1 MYMNHKSNVE
11 ISHTLMSSSLHVSNS
26 MIISSL
32 VEDGD
37 QMVNVATKNL
47 RYQPYDLKLRKGKQ
61 PIVFWGTHHK
71 TGTYLAQK
79 IFALLC
85 SRQNWCCVFQPTR

>member
-1 MYMNHKSNVE
+1 MDN
-11 ISHTLMSSSLHVSNS
+11 
-26 MIISSL
+26 
-32 VEDGD
+32 GD
-37 QMVNVATKNL
+37 KAVNTTTKNL
-47 RYQPYDLKLRKGKQ
+47 RYQADNIKFKNGKK
-61 PIVFWGTHHK
+61 PIIFWGTHHK